1 MKKKS
6 IWIYVIGIISLIIIF
21 FIVILN
27 RLIWGKTVTS
37 KVGEN
42 YHKLETN
49 GIYSP
54 LIVFPLNDV
63 EALSQ
68 KYYYQIKDEI
78 FSGTCQIYLENQ
90 YTQEQYALEIERLK
104 NLKLSYLDQTNNIYL
119 DKENYCDVTYVAMA
133 NWTDRFEYAITL
145 EEQNTIIYVYLQNMD
160 QKNIDIDPKY
170 LPQYFHDNNTTAYDA
185 TKNMTEEHRSIYSFL
200 IGKKYIDCMDLV
212 K

>member
-1 MKKKS
+1 MKKRP
-6 IWIYVIGIISLIIIF
+6 IWIYTVGIISLSIIF
-21 FIVILN
+21 LTVILS
-27 RLIWGKTVTS
+27 RLIWGATVIS
-37 KVGEN
+37 KKGES
-42 YHKLETN
+42 YHKLETQ

-54 LIVFPLNDV
+54 LIVFPSNDV

-90 YTQEQYALEIERLK
+90 YTQEQYELEIERLK
-104 NLKLSYLDQTNNIYL
+104 NIKLSYLDQTNDIYL
-119 DKENYCDVTYVAMA
+119 DQENYCDATYVAMA

-160 QKNIDIDPKY
+160 QKNIDIDSKY
-170 LPQYFHDNNTTAYDA
+170 LPQYFHDNNTSVYDA
-185 TKNMTEEHRSIYSFL
+185 TKNMTDEHRSIYSFL

>member
-6 IWIYVIGIISLIIIF
+6 IWRYAIGIISLIIIF
-21 FIVILN
+21 LIVVLN
-27 RLIWGKTVTS
+27 RLMWGTTVTS
-37 KVGEN
+37 KKGES
-42 YHKLETN
+42 YHKLETQ

-54 LIVFPLNDV
+54 LIVFPSNDV

-68 KYYYQIKDEI
+68 KYYYQIRDEI
-78 FSGTCQIYLENQ
+78 FAGTCQIYLENQ

-119 DKENYCDVTYVAMA
+119 DQENYCDATYVAMA

-160 QKNIDIDPKY
+160 EKNIDIDPKY
-170 LPQYFHDNNTTAYDA
+170 LPQYFHDNNTRVYDD
-185 TKNMTEEHRSIYSFL
+185 TQNMTEEHRCIYSFL

>member
-49 GIYSP
+49 GVYSP
-54 LIVFPLNDV
+54 LIVFPSNDV

-104 NLKLSYLDQTNNIYL
+104 NLKLSYLDQTNNIYV

-133 NWTDRFEYAITL
+133 NWTDRFE
-145 EEQNTIIYVYLQNMD
+145 
-160 QKNIDIDPKY
+160 
-170 LPQYFHDNNTTAYDA
+170 
-185 TKNMTEEHRSIYSFL
+185 
-200 IGKKYIDCMDLV
+200 
-212 K
+212 